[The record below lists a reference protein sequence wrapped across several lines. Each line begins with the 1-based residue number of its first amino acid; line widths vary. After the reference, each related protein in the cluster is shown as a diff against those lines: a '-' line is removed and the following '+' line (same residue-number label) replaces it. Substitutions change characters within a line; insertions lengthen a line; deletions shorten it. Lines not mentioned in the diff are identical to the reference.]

1 MYRFIK
7 NHNKNTLKIRFSAT
21 QITMENFDSVLSSN
35 IEKIV
40 SFMGKILQYNF

>member
-7 NHNKNTLKIRFSAT
+7 NHNKNTLKIRFSAA